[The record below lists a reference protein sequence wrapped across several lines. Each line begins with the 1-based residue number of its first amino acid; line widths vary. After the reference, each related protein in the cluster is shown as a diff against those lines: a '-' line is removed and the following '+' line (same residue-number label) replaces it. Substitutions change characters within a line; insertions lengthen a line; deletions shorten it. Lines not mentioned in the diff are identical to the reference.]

1 MRKDVLLRIR
11 RTVWRIRHIVW
22 RIRRPV
28 CRLWYIQ
35 CCVWRIWRMWH
46 ILRSVW
52 CIHRTSRIRRAVW
65 HTKMYCVTHT
75 TYSVT
80 YTTYCLTHLFT
91 AGTVYKNS
99 SSNFAVIEKMW
110 TAKKEQKSILYSNSP
125 SLNPGKVNF
134 NVCREIVVEKNKDR
148 QKRGAW
154 LDVVYLSSPHPW
166 MGHSILVLE
175 RQGRSSL
182 FCCVGILCISLTVM
196 K

>member
-28 CRLWYIQ
+28 CRLWYIH

-91 AGTVYKNS
+91 AGTVNKNS
-99 SSNFAVIEKMW
+99 SSNFAVIEKCGQL
-110 TAKKEQKSILYSNSP
+110 K
-125 SLNPGKVNF
+125 
-134 NVCREIVVEKNKDR
+134 KNKKVSYIPTV
-148 QKRGAW
+148 QVWIPVKSTLMFAVK
-154 LDVVYLSSPHPW
+154 LLSC
-166 MGHSILVLE
+166 LRDL
-175 RQGRSSL
+175 
-182 FCCVGILCISLTVM
+182 
-196 K
+196 